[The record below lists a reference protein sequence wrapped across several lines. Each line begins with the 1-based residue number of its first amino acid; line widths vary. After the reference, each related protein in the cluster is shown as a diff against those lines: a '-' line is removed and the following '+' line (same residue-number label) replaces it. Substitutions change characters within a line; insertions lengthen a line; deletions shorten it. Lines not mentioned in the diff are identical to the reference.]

1 MMVLR
6 WVLFCLV
13 CAVGTAQT
21 VPVLMLSDL
30 HFDPLHDP
38 AKADRLVAAP
48 VSQWAPILSEPDS
61 ALQAERF
68 ALLQT
73 SCNAKGVDTDYALLT
88 SSVRAA
94 QVQARGAQFVTVTG
108 DVLVHDFDCRFR
120 LSAHGGDF
128 AEFAEKTTN
137 FVLQTLVGAFPVPV
151 YFAPGNNDSSCGD
164 YRSDLGDRYRKATS
178 AGVMAG
184 LRGAAPAELSR
195 ARTDYEAVGSYGVTL
210 RAPRRMRLLVLD
222 DVFLSDK
229 YEGCSGKTDEAAATA
244 GLAWLEG
251 ELAAA
256 RKQRQAVWVMG
267 HIPPGVNAYATLSK
281 LRNVCTSGATT
292 MFLGSDRLNDLLTGY
307 ADVVRLGL
315 FGHTHSDELRL
326 LRGAGGEVPVKLVAS
341 ISPVHG
347 NRPTF
352 TVAQVDGRT
361 AKLVDYAVWI
371 ASNDTGKNTTW
382 EREYDF
388 RETYQEPDF
397 SAAAVGDLIRRLQ
410 ADSGGAT
417 TAGRTYARYFTPGML
432 PLLRLVW
439 TDYACSFDNL
449 TEAGFKACVC
459 KK

>member
-1 MMVLR
+1 MMLLR
-6 WVLFCLV
+6 WMLLGLL
-13 CAVGTAQT
+13 CAVGSAQT
-21 VPVLMLSDL
+21 VPVLMLSDV

-48 VSQWAPILSEPDS
+48 VEQWDAILREPDS

-73 SCNAKGVDTDYALLT
+73 GCTAKGVDTDYELLT

-94 QVQARGAQFVTVTG
+94 QAQAKGAQFVTVTG
-108 DVLVHDFDCRFR
+108 DVLVHDFDCRFK
-120 LSAHGGDF
+120 LAAHGGDF

-137 FVLQTLVGAFPVPV
+137 FLMQTLTRAFPVPV

-178 AGVMAG
+178 ASVLAG
-184 LRGAAPAELSR
+184 LRQAAPGDVSK
-195 ARTDYEAVGSYGVTL
+195 ARMDYEAVGSYGVTL
-210 RAPRRMRLLVLD
+210 RTPRRMRLLVLD

-229 YEGCSGKTDEAAATA
+229 YEGCSGKPDEAAATA
-244 GLAWLEG
+244 ALAWLEG

-256 RKQRQAVWVMG
+256 RRHRQAVWVMG
-267 HIPPGVNAYATLSK
+267 HIPPGVDAYATLSK
-281 LRNVCTSGATT
+281 LKNVCTSGAT
-292 MFLGSDRLNDLLTGY
+292 MFLGTDGLNDLLTRY

-326 LRGAGGEVPVKLVAS
+326 LRGAGGEVPVKLIAS

-361 AKLVDYAVWI
+361 AKLVDYAVFL
-371 ASNDTGKNTTW
+371 ASNDSGKSTTW
-382 EREYDF
+382 ELEYDF

-397 SAAAVGDLIRRLQ
+397 SAAAVGDLIHRLQ
-410 ADSGGAT
+410 ADNGGAT

-449 TEAGFKACVC
+449 TEASFKACVC
-459 KK
+459 RK